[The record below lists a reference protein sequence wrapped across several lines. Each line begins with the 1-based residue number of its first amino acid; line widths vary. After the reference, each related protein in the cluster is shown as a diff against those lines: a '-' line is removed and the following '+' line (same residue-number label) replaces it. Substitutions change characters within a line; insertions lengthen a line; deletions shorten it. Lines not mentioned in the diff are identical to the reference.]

1 MDTIFGK
8 NYFWNF
14 PKRTPIEIDDF
25 QAAVEDSGPERLTVS
40 RQLVYTLMDDII
52 VDLRK
57 SLGATRNDAKR
68 LLSAKFILLE
78 IITSKAYI
86 EYFTTFLN
94 DNHKFRALHN
104 KNDGLESKL

>member
-1 MDTIFGK
+1 MKFQA
-8 NYFWNF
+8 
-14 PKRTPIEIDDF
+14 PIEDCGSE
-25 QAAVEDSGPERLTVS
+25 AATVS
-40 RQLVYTLMDDII
+40 RELVYKLMDGII

-68 LLSAKFILLE
+68 LLSSKFILLE

-86 EYFTTFLN
+86 EYLTTFLN